1 MTGNAED
8 VMVREYLMFHKA
20 IKEAADNFAFDDLR
34 MRRELV
40 TVVLCAHEIILQRE
54 IEDHPLPHFM
64 AAELSHLLRFIR
76 VDYSKQIIYQYIHKL
91 EKQGVVEKIIPKS
104 KIGKASKYVLTPL
117 GDYIVMH
124 VERHYKKAMKEEY
137 DYSIVKTW
145 V

>member
-54 IEDHPLPHFM
+54 VEDHPLPHFM

>member
-1 MTGNAED
+1 VTGNAED

-54 IEDHPLPHFM
+54 VEDHPLPHFM

-137 DYSIVKTW
+137 DYSVVKTW

>member
-1 MTGNAED
+1 
-8 VMVREYLMFHKA
+8 MFHKA

-54 IEDHPLPHFM
+54 VEDHPLPHFM

>member
-1 MTGNAED
+1 
-8 VMVREYLMFHKA
+8 MVREYLMFHKA

-54 IEDHPLPHFM
+54 VEDHPLPHFM

-137 DYSIVKTW
+137 DYSVVKTW